1 MLRRDQ
7 ARGARLAEVLA
18 VALCAASFD
27 TAAAAGDPQPNRIK
41 IEYVEPKDPAHQ
53 PIYNMIKE
61 QKALEKLQEIFAP
74 FKFPIDVNLK
84 TIGCDGVSNAWYQ
97 RPTLT
102 ICYEYLA
109 DIRKTIPKETTA
121 DGVTPQ
127 DAMIGQFLYVVAHE
141 MGHASFDLLNVPLFG
156 RPEDAAD
163 QFAAYMMLQLG
174 KSQARRLIAGAAYS
188 YKDYVENKRV
198 TVPQTAFADVHGA
211 PMQRFYNLLCIGYG
225 ADREAF
231 ADLVTKGYLPESRAP
246 SCRVEYGEINFAFQ
260 QLIVPQLDKE
270 MAKAVLDKT
279 WLPELPKP
287 EPPPA
292 PPNAASA
299 K

>member
-1 MLRRDQ
+1 MLHRDHV
-7 ARGARLAEVLA
+7 RGFRLAEVLA
-18 VALCAASFD
+18 LALCAASLD
-27 TAAAAGDPQPNRIK
+27 VAVAAEDPKPNRIK
-41 IEYVEPKDPAHQ
+41 IEYVAPKDPAHL

-84 TIGCDGVSNAWYQ
+84 TTGCDGVSNAWYQ

-109 DIRKTIPKETTA
+109 DIRKTLPTETTA
-121 DGVTPQ
+121 DGITPR
-127 DAMIGQFLYVVAHE
+127 DAVIGQFFYVVAHE
-141 MGHASFDLLNVPLFG
+141 MGHASFDLLNIPLFG

-174 KSQARRLIAGAAYS
+174 KNQARRLIAGAAYS

-231 ADLVTKGYLPESRAP
+231 SDLVTKGYLPESRAP
-246 SCRVEYGEINFAFQ
+246 SCRVEYGEVNFAFQ

-292 PPNAASA
+292 PSNALP